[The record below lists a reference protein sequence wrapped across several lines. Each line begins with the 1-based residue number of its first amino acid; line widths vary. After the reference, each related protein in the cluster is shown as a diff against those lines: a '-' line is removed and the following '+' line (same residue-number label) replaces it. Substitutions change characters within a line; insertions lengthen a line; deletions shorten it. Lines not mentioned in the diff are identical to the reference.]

1 MLGPVVDNMEDLL
14 KMPYGCG
21 EQNMINFAPNT
32 YLIDYLKKTD
42 RLTPAIL
49 SKARSYMVTGQI

>member
-1 MLGPVVDNMEDLL
+1 MEDLL

>member
-1 MLGPVVDNMEDLL
+1 MEDLL

-21 EQNMINFAPNT
+21 EQNMINFAPHT
-32 YLIDYLKKTD
+32 YLIAYLRKTD

-49 SKARSYMVTGQI
+49 TKAKTFMLMGTSGVSLCKL

>member
-1 MLGPVVDNMEDLL
+1 MGSVVENMADLL

>member
-1 MLGPVVDNMEDLL
+1 MADLL

-32 YLIDYLKKTD
+32 YLIEYLQKTD

-49 SKARSYMVTGQI
+49 SKARTYMMTGQI